1 MTPDQLVA
9 WRVTARGF
17 PDAAIYAAATGDR
30 AKTLAQAAVRE
41 AGYMVAWS
49 DLDARRAPEFDAWI
63 AGLGQERG
71 WNEEYARRCLDEDG
85 PRMAQDAPGS
95 TEEG

>member
-1 MTPDQLVA
+1 MTTDRLVA

-30 AKTLAQAAVRE
+30 AKTLALTAVRNS
-41 AGYMVAWS
+41 GYTIAWR
-49 DLDARRAPEFDAWI
+49 DLTVWRAPEFDAWI

-71 WNEEYARRCLDEDG
+71 WDEAYAARCMAEDEA
-85 PRMAQDAPGS
+85 RTS
-95 TEEG
+95 